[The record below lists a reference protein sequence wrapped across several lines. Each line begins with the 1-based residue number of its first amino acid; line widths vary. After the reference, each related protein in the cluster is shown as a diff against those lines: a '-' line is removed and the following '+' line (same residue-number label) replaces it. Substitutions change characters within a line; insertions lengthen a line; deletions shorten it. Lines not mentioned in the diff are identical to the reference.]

1 MDKTRQCII
10 ALSGRDALLPHDRE
24 PHEALCRRLSEIL
37 DWPFVGWY
45 SPKQDASKESA
56 SGQSASEK
64 GASIQGASEKDC
76 PEFPYLIPF
85 ETLST
90 DEAADWGASSAHS
103 LLGGVV
109 PHPFVATKV
118 VAHPLVPGAIAS
130 PAGWNPALGEQI
142 AAFTLPGY
150 SAFSKPDLYRAIER
164 LLPLGPV
171 RLKCAASR
179 GGIGQAVVSDARE
192 SVFVESLEPDVFAA
206 GVAAEVNLGALRT
219 ISIGEVDFPGMTL
232 AYYGEQRLTQT
243 DEGVLVY
250 GGSHLHAL
258 HGNLAQLAKHSLPP
272 GISEAIT
279 AALGY
284 ERGVMDAFPG
294 VFASRRNYDVAIG
307 SQAGGSEHVAVLEHS
322 WRVGGASAAE
332 IMAYE
337 AFRSEPSKRRV
348 EAYTCEIYGE
358 GTPPADAQVLFRGN
372 VPGNG
377 TLTKYCGVSM
387 RGRET

>member
-1 MDKTRQCII
+1 MDKTRRCIV
-10 ALSGRDALLPHDRE
+10 ALSGKEALLPHDRE
-24 PHEALCRRLSEIL
+24 PHEALCRRLSSIL
-37 DWPFVGWY
+37 DWTYAGWY
-45 SPKQDASKESA
+45 SPGQDYP
-56 SGQSASEK
+56 
-64 GASIQGASEKDC
+64 DL
-76 PEFPYLIPF
+76 PYLVPF
-85 ETLST
+85 ETLSIE
-90 DEAADWGASSAHS
+90 EAADWGVGSADS

-130 PAGWNPALGEQI
+130 PAGWNPALGPQI
-142 AAFTLPGY
+142 AAHTLPGY
-150 SAFSKPDLYRAIER
+150 SAFSKPDVYRAIER

-171 RLKCAASR
+171 RLKCAGSR
-179 GGIGQAVVSDARE
+179 GGIGQAVVSQATRNSTFIE
-192 SVFVESLEPDVFAA
+192 ALEPDVLAA
-206 GVAAEVNLGALRT
+206 GVVAEVNLGELRT
-219 ISIGEVDFPGMTL
+219 ISIGEIDLPGMTL

-243 DEGVLVY
+243 QEGTSVY
-250 GGSHLHAL
+250 GGSHLHVL
-258 HGNLAQLAKHSLPP
+258 RGNLAQLAKSRLPP

-284 ERGVMDAFPG
+284 ERSVMDAFPG

-307 SQAGGSEHVAVLEHS
+307 SQDSGGEHVAVLEHS

-332 IMAYE
+332 IAAYE
-337 AFRSEPSKRRV
+337 ALRAAPSKRWI

-358 GTPPADAQVLFRGN
+358 GAPPDNAQVLFQGN